1 MSTRFHML
9 CSLQSVCIFLIYFPR
24 PCIKACMMELLMVW
38 FLRLPLIACSSC
50 MCRYHHHAYGLGEH
64 YNSVIPKKW
73 WTSLPFLMSMSQLQW
88 HACMYNVPWHAEFI
102 VIIDA
107 LYYATCSI
115 ECLSL
120 TTVTRCKTFQPF
132 IGFKWK
138 WVSVGMGFS
147 YTKWLPDM
155 QLFSRDL
162 HSIL

>member
-50 MCRYHHHAYGLGEH
+50 TCRYHHHAYGLGEH
-64 YNSVIPKKW
+64 YNSVVPKKW

-102 VIIDA
+102 VIIDT

-115 ECLSL
+115 TYLYIVDNGDPMQNL
-120 TTVTRCKTFQPF
+120 PN
-132 IGFKWK
+132 IH
-138 WVSVGMGFS
+138 WVQVGMGFS

-155 QLFSRDL
+155 HLFSRDL